1 MKKTLVSM
9 AIASALG
16 LGGAAQAAVYE
27 DFTVDETPYGG
38 EEIVADKLNGGYAEK
53 ITFDGGGNFVTN
65 AYADFGQYMYN
76 DGASEV
82 LNSVINSGYDLYALF
97 DATGNVVPLGGGLT
111 GFNANSGSFN
121 LYLDPNADTT
131 KTLGAT
137 GSDPVTLGNDGDDV
151 LIAFA
156 NTMTSGTG
164 VLVAGVGGFF
174 DLVFNDFTLVNPD
187 GTNFFVDPDPF
198 YLIVN
203 VDGDFD
209 DFVVAGTQT
218 LTGDVSAV
226 FAVPEPGTIALLGM
240 GLLGMGI
247 AARRRKA
254 A

>member
-9 AIASALG
+9 AIAGALG
-16 LGGAAQAAVYE
+16 LSGAAQAVVYP

-38 EEIVADKLNGGYAEK
+38 VQITADKLNGGYGER
-53 ITFDGGGNFVTN
+53 ITFSNGNFVTN

-76 DGASEV
+76 DGANEV
-82 LNSVINSGYDLYALF
+82 LNSVINAGYDLYALF

-111 GFNANSGSFN
+111 QFNATGGSFN

-137 GSDPVTLGNDGDDV
+137 GSDPVTLGNAGDDF

-156 NTMTSGTG
+156 NNMTDGTG
-164 VLVAGVGGFF
+164 VLVAGIGGFF
-174 DLVFNDFTLVNPD
+174 DLVFDDFTLIDPD
-187 GTNFFVDPDPF
+187 GKNFFIAPDPF

-209 DFVVAGTQT
+209 NFVVAGTQT

-240 GLLGMGI
+240 GLLGMGV

>member
-9 AIASALG
+9 AIAGALG
-16 LGGAAQAAVYE
+16 LGGAAQAAEYQ

-38 EEIVADKLNGGYAEK
+38 TEIIADKMNGGYSEK

-65 AYADFGQYMYN
+65 AYADFGQYFAN
-76 DGASEV
+76 EGTDEI
-82 LNSVINSGYDLYALF
+82 LNSVINTGYDLYALF
-97 DATGNVVPLGGGLT
+97 DATGAVVPLGGGLT
-111 GFNANSGSFN
+111 QFNANSGSFN

-131 KTLGAT
+131 KALGAT
-137 GSDPVTLGNDGDDV
+137 GSDPVTLGNAGDDF

-156 NTMTSGTG
+156 SNMTSGTG
-164 VLVAGVGGFF
+164 VLVAGIGGFF
-174 DLVFNDFTLVNPD
+174 DLVFNDFTLVDPD
-187 GTNFFVDPDPF
+187 GKNFFIKPDPF

-209 DFVVAGTQT
+209 NFVVAGTQT
-218 LTGDVSAV
+218 VTGDVSAV

-240 GLLGMGI
+240 GLLGMGV

>member
-9 AIASALG
+9 AIAAALG
-16 LGGAAQAAVYE
+16 LGGAAQAAEYQ
-27 DFTVDETPYGG
+27 DFIIDESPYGG
-38 EEIVADKLNGGYAEK
+38 PADLTADKMNGGYSER
-53 ITFDGGGNFVTN
+53 ITFTNGNFVTH
-65 AYADFGQYMYN
+65 AYADFGQYFAN
-76 DGASEV
+76 EGVDEV
-82 LNSVINSGYDLYALF
+82 LTSVINSGYDLYALF

-111 GFNANSGSFN
+111 QFNANSGSFN
-121 LYLDPNADTT
+121 LYLDKNADTT
-131 KTLGAT
+131 KALGAT
-137 GSDPVTLGNDGDDV
+137 GSDPVVLGNTIDDD

-156 NTMTSGTG
+156 TNMTSGTG

-174 DLVFNDFTLVNPD
+174 DLVFNDFTLIDPD
-187 GTNFFVDPDPF
+187 GKNFFIDPDPF

-209 DFVVAGTQT
+209 NFEVVGTQT

-240 GLLGMGI
+240 GLLGMGV